1 MGQQLNPYD
10 VVKTNKGYMKINGI
24 ELSELKECEVTIEPT
39 VKNLPLMN
47 SATDA
52 EVTMSYKCTISFK
65 INKRY
70 SRFKPA
76 ILAAAKKLQNF
87 VFDFEGTQYTP
98 DGEAEESIAITG
110 AWIKGKTTLMKLA
123 SENDFAEDAFEAGF
137 MIENADYTNTIDD
150 GEDWA
155 SK

>member
-1 MGQQLNPYD
+1 MTQVNPYD
-10 VVKTNKGYMKINGI
+10 VVRTNKGYMKINGI

-65 INKRY
+65 LHKTY

-76 ILAAAKKLQNF
+76 ILEAAKKLQNF
-87 VFDFEGTQYTP
+87 VFDFEGTNYTP
-98 DGEAEESIAITG
+98 DGKEEESIAITG

-123 SENDFAEDAFEAGF
+123 SENDFGEDPFEAGF
-137 MIENADYTNTIDD
+137 MIENSDYTNVIED
-150 GEDWA
+150 GEDWG

>member
-1 MGQQLNPYD
+1 MTQLNPYD
-10 VVKTNKGYMKINGI
+10 VVRTNKGYMKINGV

-98 DGEAEESIAITG
+98 DGKAEESIAITG

-137 MIENADYTNTIDD
+137 MIENSDFTNVIED
-150 GEDWA
+150 GEDWG